1 MNHLDK
7 GKSIL
12 ILANILFIALS
23 RYLQPKFVNL
33 FVGNVVNKIILIS
46 ISFLLMFENYAL
58 GLSFLMLI
66 IVLINYNTYNES
78 KIN

>member
-23 RYLQPKFVNL
+23 RYLHPKFVNL
-33 FVGNVVNKIILIS
+33 FVGIVVNKIILIS